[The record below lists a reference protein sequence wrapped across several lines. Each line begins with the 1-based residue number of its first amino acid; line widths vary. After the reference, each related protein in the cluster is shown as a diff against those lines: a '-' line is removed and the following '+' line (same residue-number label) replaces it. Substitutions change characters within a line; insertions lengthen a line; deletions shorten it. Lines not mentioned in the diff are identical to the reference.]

1 LIARLDGKL
10 PIDLLVAT
18 RRMEIWHLLQ
28 KMLWP

>member
-18 RRMEIWHLLQ
+18 RKMKIWHLL
-28 KMLWP
+28 